1 MSMESQWNEAIE
13 YILAKEYGDLSEEW
27 KIFYLCFFLDAEVQN
42 GGFIQYFTNT
52 EGKYLS
58 ETINALSV
66 VGANEQRKILE
77 RIINLHHELG
87 MKDIDSTKEYID
99 LVLVGYDYKFK
110 NKRLESKFDKITDEL
125 DLEYYNLEP
134 STTELLEAY
143 IQDNNMC

>member
-1 MSMESQWNEAIE
+1 MESKWNEAIE
-13 YILAKEYGDLSEEW
+13 YILAKEYSDLSEEW
-27 KIFYLCFFLDAEVQN
+27 KIFYLCYFLDAEVQN

-58 ETINALSV
+58 ETITALSV
-66 VGANEQRKILE
+66 VGAKEQRILLE
-77 RIINLHHELG
+77 RIINLDHELG
-87 MKDIDSTKEYID
+87 MKDLNSTKEYID

-110 NKRLESKFDKITDEL
+110 NKRLERKFDKISCDL